1 MNCCTARLALPFS
14 PLICLNPTQEYSYAS
29 CHQSSCD
36 PLLTPNKY
44 LHFKVTA
51 SLHAEVNTS
60 PVTHKHIKDPL
71 ETGEYVSWTSI
82 TNKTF
87 LIHDIRDPT
96 STLQSCSADVVTSI
110 RKIQRSPTRSSIT
123 NSLVE
128 WLPCH
133 TSQQHVQ
140 EQRYPFDSSH
150 VHSIRSM
157 MLVII
162 LFLHPYL
169 ECIHCQ
175 ITTFSIRPF
184 RQLLTKIA
192 IKVDHKSTCFILV
205 L

>member
-1 MNCCTARLALPFS
+1 MHLAIS
-14 PLICLNPTQEYSYAS
+14 HHVI
-29 CHQSSCD
+29 
-36 PLLTPNKY
+36 PLLTPSKY

-110 RKIQRSPTRSSIT
+110 RKIQRSQTRSSIT

-128 WLPCH
+128 
-133 TSQQHVQ
+133 
-140 EQRYPFDSSH
+140 
-150 VHSIRSM
+150 
-157 MLVII
+157 
-162 LFLHPYL
+162 
-169 ECIHCQ
+169 
-175 ITTFSIRPF
+175 
-184 RQLLTKIA
+184 
-192 IKVDHKSTCFILV
+192 
-205 L
+205 